1 MRRCDWA
8 DGDRDGADQV
18 REEERENGRTA
29 APAALRPHLIK
40 PHAYTPHSSGIGR
53 ETAACLAR
61 RGATVVLACRDTAR
75 GDALAAQLASDAST
89 AGLPPPS
96 TLVRRLDVAD
106 LDSVRAFART
116 WGGAPLHSLVC
127 NAGVFAMGD
136 ATRRTAQG
144 TALET
149 HAVTNHLG
157 HFLLTLLLLPALAR
171 TGTPS
176 SPARIVHVSSKLHE
190 FAAGE
195 DLAADPL
202 TRRSYTPLAAY
213 ARSKL
218 AQVVFTAELRRRLS
232 VLVGGVKKE
241 GDSSPPTVTPSIVVT
256 AVHPGEVMTDVV
268 RSLPSIVQAA
278 YRAIMTSFLLSP
290 CDGARSSVWAATDTG
305 VHDAPAAAA
314 SPTTCYSGPEC
325 RLAPPAKDALD
336 PALGRWLWGWSA
348 ARVGLPAECD
358 LAPVA

>member
-1 MRRCDWA
+1 MGETVLHPCC
-8 DGDRDGADQV
+8 
-18 REEERENGRTA
+18 A
-29 APAALRPHLIK
+29 APQPTLSHSLSL
-40 PHAYTPHSSGIGR
+40 SSGIGR

-75 GDALAAQLASDAST
+75 GDALAAQLAKDAAT
-89 AGLPPPS
+89 ACLPPPS

-106 LDSVRAFART
+106 LDSVRSFASA
-116 WGGAPLHSLVC
+116 WGGAPLHALVC

-136 ATRRTAQG
+136 ATRCTAPG

-171 TGTPS
+171 TGTPA

-232 VLVGGVKKE
+232 GLVGGKE
-241 GDSSPPTVTPSIVVT
+241 KDDASPPAVTPSIVVT

-268 RSLPSIVQAA
+268 RSLPRIVQAA
-278 YRAIMTSFLLSP
+278 YRAIMTPFLLSP
-290 CDGARSSVWAATDTG
+290 SDGARSSVWAATDTG

-314 SPTTCYSGPEC
+314 APATCYSGSEC
-325 RLAPPAKDALD
+325 RLSPPAKDALD

-348 ARVGLPAECD
+348 ARVGLPPECD
-358 LAPVA
+358 LAQWRE

>member
-1 MRRCDWA
+1 M
-8 DGDRDGADQV
+8 
-18 REEERENGRTA
+18 
-29 APAALRPHLIK
+29 
-40 PHAYTPHSSGIGR
+40 
-53 ETAACLAR
+53 
-61 RGATVVLACRDTAR
+61 LACRDVAK
-75 GDALAAQLASDAST
+75 GDAFAAELAASAAA

-106 LDSVRAFART
+106 LDSVRSFASS
-116 WGGAPLHSLVC
+116 WGGAPLHALVC
-127 NAGVFAMGD
+127 NAGVFVMGE
-136 ATRRTAQG
+136 TGRKTVG
-144 TALET
+144 GLEA

-157 HFLLTLLLLPALAR
+157 HFLLTLLLLPALVR
-171 TGTPS
+171 TGTPT

-202 TRRSYTPLAAY
+202 TRRGYTPLAAY

-218 AQVVFTAELRRRLS
+218 AQIVFTAELRRRLS
-232 VLVGGVKKE
+232 GLSGKVKGE
-241 GDSSPPTVTPSIVVT
+241 AGTTTTTRPCIVVT

-268 RSLPSIVQAA
+268 RSLPRLVQAA
-278 YRAIMTSFLLSP
+278 YRAVMTFLLLSP
-290 CDGARSSVWAATDTG
+290 ADGARSSVWAATDTG

-314 SPTTCYSGPEC
+314 DPTTCYSGPEC
-325 RLAPPAKDALD
+325 RLTEPAKDALD

-348 ARVGLPAECD
+348 SRVSLPQERD